1 MIKPVL
7 KALPAAL
14 AAVALFATPAVLSAP
29 AHAATASTGRL
40 PAGDDV
46 YRDWFT
52 SHSNCVSAGQGGIDR
67 GHWGHYT
74 CSEGDW
80 FWHLWTDR

>member
-1 MIKPVL
+1 MTTRFRPV
-7 KALPAAL
+7 AL
-14 AAVALFATPAVLSAP
+14 AAAVLSSACLLTAGP
-29 AHAATASTGRL
+29 AHATVATEGTAVQAL
-40 PAGDDV
+40 GDDV

-52 SHSNCVSAGQGGIDR
+52 SHARCVTAGQGGIDR

-74 CSEGDW
+74 CSEGDV